1 MKVDDPVAFGILK
14 RCMVARI
21 ATLSHNGRPSINPL
35 YFIYLDGLIWLGTP
49 DWTLAVRNIEA
60 DPRVSLLFGIEQ
72 DLHDQRV
79 LHINGRASVRSD
91 RQAQQSYN
99 MRVARKY
106 ILTVDGIRNWL
117 SHPRQHWL
125 RHFYTA
131 QSARKGHFCVI
142 EVIPEQVELIVLK
155 DSENGKR

>member
-1 MKVDDPVAFGILK
+1 MKVDDPVALDILK

-21 ATLSHNGRPSINPL
+21 ATLSRNGRPSVNPL
-35 YFIYLDGLIWLGTP
+35 YFIHLDGLIWLGTP
-49 DWTLAVRNIEA
+49 DWTLSVRNIKA

-79 LHINGRASVRSD
+79 LRINGRASVRSD
-91 RQAQQSYN
+91 RQTQQSYGI
-99 MRVARKY
+99 RVARKY
-106 ILTVDGIRNWL
+106 ILTADGIRNWL
-117 SHPRQHWL
+117 SHPRQLWL
-125 RHFYTA
+125 RRYYTA
-131 QSARKGHFCVI
+131 QSAQKGHSCVI